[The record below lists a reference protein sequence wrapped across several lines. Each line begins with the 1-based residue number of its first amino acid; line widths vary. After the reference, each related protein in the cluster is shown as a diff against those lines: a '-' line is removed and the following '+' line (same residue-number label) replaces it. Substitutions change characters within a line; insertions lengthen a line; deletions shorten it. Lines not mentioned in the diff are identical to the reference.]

1 MKTADS
7 HFFLMKNNNSLK
19 RLLRINATE
28 INEISKE
35 PKNYFRMKKMSF
47 VIPKLERNVTN

>member
-1 MKTADS
+1 MK
-7 HFFLMKNNNSLK
+7 NNSLK

-35 PKNYFRMKKMSF
+35 PKNYFRMKKN
-47 VIPKLERNVTN
+47 VICDSKIGKKYVTN